1 MSHTSFKWC
10 CAHIDLSEI
19 VSIAHIGQGVL
30 HSTIM
35 RRSHAHL
42 LLDLNLPL
50 SPLVLLSDLCLLGFK
65 QLQLLDVEVLI
76 RNTGACLTS
85 GQYCAFVRVQCNEL
99 TGTASEELQAKERDG
114 PSYKDTGRSSL

>member
-10 CAHIDLSEI
+10 CAHIDLPQT
-19 VSIAHIGQGVL
+19 VSLAHIGQGVL

-42 LLDLNLPL
+42 LLDFDLPL

-65 QLQLLDVEVLI
+65 QLQLLDVKVLI
-76 RNTGACLTS
+76 RNTGACLTL
-85 GQYCAFVRVQCNEL
+85 GQN
-99 TGTASEELQAKERDG
+99 TAPL
-114 PSYKDTGRSSL
+114 